1 MLRDITEPES
11 KNPVAAE
18 LSYSTPDM
26 TSLVSTFDWGTTPLG
41 PAAQWPES
49 LKMVVRILLTSRF
62 AMWMGWGP
70 ELTFIYNDAYAR
82 MTLGKKHPWAL
93 GRPASEVWSE
103 IWADIG
109 PRVERVFE
117 TQEASWDEE
126 LLLFLERN
134 GYTEETYHTFSY
146 SPLTRPDGEVAGL
159 LCVVIEETARVIGER
174 QVMLLRTLASIL
186 GETITGRLSLLIK
199 RGLEAD
205 ERDLPFTLTYL
216 LDESGE
222 RLRLVCCT
230 GIEAG
235 QPAAPEVI
243 ALDEEPA
250 VWPVKEVLEKKSAV
264 TIEEI
269 SKAFGDLPVGVW
281 GVAPTKARLVPIA
294 RQGLEKPAGILIAAL
309 NPYRQLD
316 AGYAGFLDL
325 VAGQIAASF
334 ASSRAF
340 EEERERAAALAE
352 LDRAKTTFFSNVSH
366 ELRTPL
372 TLMLGPLEDALQSGT
387 APTAA
392 SVELLHRNAMRLL
405 KLVNAL
411 LDFSRFEAG
420 RLRANYQAT
429 DLSLL
434 TMELASVFRAA
445 VERAGLKLTVDCPPL
460 PELVYVDQ
468 EKWEKVILNLLSNAL
483 KSTFD
488 GEISVRLRASGAGAE
503 LSVTDT
509 GTGISAED
517 LPHIFDRF
525 SRIEN
530 ARRRSHEGSGIGLA
544 LAREV
549 VEMHGGSIGVESALG
564 KGTTFTVFVPFG
576 QTHLKH
582 DSILTSS
589 ENTFAVAESAIEYV
603 QEALSWLP
611 KQHSA
616 SGTHAH
622 ADGHGADLR

>member
-1 MLRDITEPES
+1 MNPMPRDIAEPES
-11 KNPVAAE
+11 KNPVAAGV
-18 LSYSTPDM
+18 SGSPPDM
-26 TSLVSTFDWGTTPLG
+26 ASLVSAFDWGTTPLG

-109 PRVERVFE
+109 PRVQRVLE

-146 SPLTRPDGEVAGL
+146 SPLTRPDGEIAGL

-199 RGLEAD
+199 RGLDAD
-205 ERDLPFTLTYL
+205 EKDLPFTLTYL

-235 QPAAPEVI
+235 RPAVPQVI
-243 ALDEEPA
+243 ALDDEPA
-250 VWPVKEVLEKKSAV
+250 VWPIKEVLEKKSAV
-264 TIEEI
+264 TIEGL
-269 SKAFGDLPVGVW
+269 SKPFGDLPVGVW
-281 GVAPTKARLVPIA
+281 GVAPTKPRLVPVA

-325 VAGQIAASF
+325 VAGQIHASF
-334 ASSRAF
+334 ANSRAF
-340 EEERERAAALAE
+340 EEERERAEVLAE

-372 TLMLGPLEDALQSGT
+372 TLMLGPLE
-387 APTAA
+387 
-392 SVELLHRNAMRLL
+392 
-405 KLVNAL
+405 
-411 LDFSRFEAG
+411 
-420 RLRANYQAT
+420 
-429 DLSLL
+429 
-434 TMELASVFRAA
+434 
-445 VERAGLKLTVDCPPL
+445 
-460 PELVYVDQ
+460 
-468 EKWEKVILNLLSNAL
+468 
-483 KSTFD
+483 
-488 GEISVRLRASGAGAE
+488 
-503 LSVTDT
+503 
-509 GTGISAED
+509 
-517 LPHIFDRF
+517 
-525 SRIEN
+525 
-530 ARRRSHEGSGIGLA
+530 
-544 LAREV
+544 
-549 VEMHGGSIGVESALG
+549 
-564 KGTTFTVFVPFG
+564 
-576 QTHLKH
+576 
-582 DSILTSS
+582 
-589 ENTFAVAESAIEYV
+589 
-603 QEALSWLP
+603 
-611 KQHSA
+611 
-616 SGTHAH
+616 
-622 ADGHGADLR
+622 